1 MRIVVVDTS
10 RTVLKIVGRM
20 LEVRGHDVVP
30 FTDGREALAYIK
42 AHPDVAAVITSA
54 ELISMSGIE
63 MCWETRLLA
72 GSQRPIYI
80 VLMSSNYDRR
90 HLAEALDMGADDFI
104 GKPPAA
110 EELYARL
117 RSAERFV
124 FMQNELIRLATT
136 DPLTGVH
143 NRRAFFERAEQACL
157 RAGNGA
163 ALSAIMFDVDHF
175 KTINDRYGHDVGDE
189 ALRGITRAAMIGNT
203 TLGRLGGEEFA
214 MLLENTALPEAV
226 TLAEH
231 LRKKL
236 AALRFEAAP
245 KPMTL
250 TCSFGVSEWRHGDTI
265 DSLLKRADAALY
277 EAKNGGRNRV
287 VAANSVVTDL
297 RSRLPSDVVRA
308 VRV

>member
-10 RTVLKIVGRM
+10 RTMLKIVGRM
-20 LEVRGHDVVP
+20 LETRGHDVVP

-42 AHPDVAAVITSA
+42 SHLDVAAVITSA

-72 GSQRPIYI
+72 GSHRPIYI
-80 VLMSSNYDRR
+80 VLMSSNDDRR

-117 RSAERFV
+117 RSAERFA
-124 FMQNELIRLATT
+124 FMQSELIRLATT

-143 NRRAFFERAEQACL
+143 NRRAFFERAEQTFL

-189 ALRGITRAAMIGNT
+189 ALRGIARAVSIGDAT
-203 TLGRLGGEEFA
+203 VGRLGGEEFA
-214 MLLENTALPEAV
+214 ILLEDIALPEAV

-231 LRKKL
+231 LRRKL
-236 AALRFEAAP
+236 AVLRFEAAP
-245 KPMTL
+245 KLTTL
-250 TCSFGVSEWRHGDTI
+250 TCSFGVSEWRYGDTI
-265 DSLLKRADAALY
+265 DTLLKRADAALY
-277 EAKNGGRNRV
+277 EAKNSGRNRV
-287 VAANSVVTDL
+287 VAANAVVTDL
-297 RSRLPSDVVRA
+297 RPRLASEIRSA
-308 VRV
+308 RV

>member
-20 LEVRGHDVVP
+20 LEVRGHDVTP

-42 AHPDVAAVITSA
+42 AHPDIAAVITSA

-72 GSQRPIYI
+72 GGQRPIYI

-90 HLAEALDMGADDFI
+90 HLAEALDMGADDFV
-104 GKPPAA
+104 GKPPAP

-117 RSAERFV
+117 RSAERFA

-157 RAGNGA
+157 RAANGA

-189 ALRGITRAAMIGNT
+189 ALRAITRAAMIGNA

-214 MLLENTALPEAV
+214 ILLENTALPEAV
-226 TLAEH
+226 ALTEH

-236 AALRFEAAP
+236 AALRFAAAA
-245 KPMTL
+245 KLMTL

-297 RSRLPSDVVRA
+297 RPRLSIEVRS